1 METEHISDGTS
12 EENSLDKVLHSE
24 THQETEIERLVRL
37 GEMTPFGSK
46 VASYGDNDSVI
57 ETDQLKHTGID
68 GTKHGDDTGSADQSG
83 GRHNLADIGLCTLTN
98 PVPNTN
104 KDDPHLTSDF
114 DGEANIPVVD
124 SDEDYIPDEEELKL
138 SFRDDEHYLP
148 KDDSVEPMDEI
159 TIATKKTRSPKKKVA
174 KKTNR
179 VYQSVKDDGD
189 DRTYQIRIRYGHD
202 APLLVLIL

>member
-1 METEHISDGTS
+1 METEHTVLDGTS

-83 GRHNLADIGLCTLTN
+83 GRHNIGDIGLSTLKN
-98 PVPNTN
+98 PVPN
-104 KDDPHLTSDF
+104 KDDPHLTLDF
-114 DGEANIPVVD
+114 DGKANIRVVD

-138 SFRDDEHYLP
+138 SFRDDEHFLP
-148 KDDSVEPMDEI
+148 KGDSVEPMDEV

-202 APLLVLIL
+202 APLLVSIL